1 VTLAKRNLSRWEAEI
16 INSHRHSELKKLNT
30 LNQEL
35 NEFTELFENA
45 KKVKIAALDA
55 LNKIQSSMQSLPSE
69 ITKAKNLIA
78 EKKQTQALVE
88 KKQVSIIQLIEE
100 KKVFISGF
108 DSITET
114 SKNFAVKQ
122 KSDSILQQANSKLI
136 ESMSLFKQ
144 DFADTQNQL
153 ASVQEELLIAKQAVN
168 DAEKNYQ
175 GKIKIQNSMPS
186 LIEQKMQVLS
196 EATNKFATAEKEFN
210 SIVSKIDKQTKVTLD
225 LLNKYTRLLPEK
237 N

>member
-1 VTLAKRNLSRWEAEI
+1 
-16 INSHRHSELKKLNT
+16 
-30 LNQEL
+30 
-35 NEFTELFENA
+35 
-45 KKVKIAALDA
+45 
-55 LNKIQSSMQSLPSE
+55 
-69 ITKAKNLIA
+69 
-78 EKKQTQALVE
+78 
-88 KKQVSIIQLIEE
+88 
-100 KKVFISGF
+100 
-108 DSITET
+108 
-114 SKNFAVKQ
+114 
-122 KSDSILQQANSKLI
+122 
-136 ESMSLFKQ
+136 MSLFKQ

-186 LIEQKMQVLS
+186 LIEQKKQVLS
-196 EATNKFATAEKEFN
+196 EATYKFATAEKEFN